1 LGTAITGA
9 AGDSTGETI
18 TLTLDFDGAVSG
30 LSSGTNSAI
39 FTVGG
44 SGVSATWSGTGST
57 RTLTYTIAAGQSGQA
72 AIDEAALKTALIAG
86 ITDAAGNAFAYSGS
100 IPTIDVSP
108 LPVVDTTGP
117 TLTNP
122 VLARYIRIYHN
133 ASAAREDILSLTGLR
148 AMVGEVDVAANLLA
162 TASTN
167 ITAGTDS
174 GTLNTVAFAPAA
186 LVDSTVGNAFTGQSG
201 TASGLAYV
209 TTTQSATAVTS
220 NKVFIDVDLGAVY
233 KIDNLLLWG
242 RNNPDTAGQSD
253 NLRVFMGT
261 TAPGSQTYTQL
272 SASTAFVD
280 VGTVAATPAGA
291 GTTVATSTLA
301 GSVTTSTLAGSAG
314 NSAGET
320 IALTLTFDGTVN
332 GLSSGTN
339 STIFT
344 VGGSGVSATW
354 SGTGNTRTLTY
365 TIAAGQNGQ
374 AAIDEAALKTALIAG
389 ISDAAGNAFAY
400 SGNIPN
406 IDASALPVVDTRFD
420 AAKDFIA
427 GPTAQSTNNIWQY
440 FSANYSGSNISD
452 LQLLSD
458 WDLNGNGLIALNQWD
473 GNWTDAN
480 YPFVQKQTN
489 GTLIIHP
496 DRADAGGSGRAVV
509 VAWKNTT
516 ASNVTVDLTG
526 SLSLVG
532 DTLMSFGASSQTA
545 SDDGITYLVTTSA
558 SVSST
563 PSVLLQG
570 SLDENTGTATP
581 SSTALALGGQILA
594 PGAMIS
600 VAVHRG
606 NTYFWDHTQ
615 LDLQITPRPA
625 TIDLG
630 SHGQLIAPVQ
640 VEGKWYYYWDRSG
653 DGTASGTDYTSHDVL
668 DGLFNQD
675 IAGVTN
681 TTVANADGQYG
692 TTDTYRYGTLNGV
705 RVALPT
711 LNGEGGVS
719 AEIAAGQGYRA
730 DVWSGTAYTDAGAT
744 SNGTTGP
751 YGDFIAIWDAYNGT
765 GTESGSRGLPPQ
777 WQGDGPWTATPGGRG
792 HLVGALHSGGV
803 WGGSVD
809 SEPIFYVALQVL

>member
-1 LGTAITGA
+1 
-9 AGDSTGETI
+9 
-18 TLTLDFDGAVSG
+18 
-30 LSSGTNSAI
+30 
-39 FTVGG
+39 
-44 SGVSATWSGTGST
+44 
-57 RTLTYTIAAGQSGQA
+57 
-72 AIDEAALKTALIAG
+72 
-86 ITDAAGNAFAYSGS
+86 
-100 IPTIDVSP
+100 
-108 LPVVDTTGP
+108 
-117 TLTNP
+117 
-122 VLARYIRIYHN
+122 
-133 ASAAREDILSLTGLR
+133 
-148 AMVGEVDVAANLLA
+148 
-162 TASTN
+162 
-167 ITAGTDS
+167 
-174 GTLNTVAFAPAA
+174 
-186 LVDSTVGNAFTGQSG
+186 
-201 TASGLAYV
+201 
-209 TTTQSATAVTS
+209 
-220 NKVFIDVDLGAVY
+220 
-233 KIDNLLLWG
+233 
-242 RNNPDTAGQSD
+242 
-253 NLRVFMGT
+253 
-261 TAPGSQTYTQL
+261 
-272 SASTAFVD
+272 
-280 VGTVAATPAGA
+280 
-291 GTTVATSTLA
+291 
-301 GSVTTSTLAGSAG
+301 
-314 NSAGET
+314 
-320 IALTLTFDGTVN
+320 
-332 GLSSGTN
+332 
-339 STIFT
+339 
-344 VGGSGVSATW
+344 
-354 SGTGNTRTLTY
+354 
-365 TIAAGQNGQ
+365 
-374 AAIDEAALKTALIAG
+374 
-389 ISDAAGNAFAY
+389 
-400 SGNIPN
+400 
-406 IDASALPVVDTRFD
+406 
-420 AAKDFIA
+420 
-427 GPTAQSTNNIWQY
+427 
-440 FSANYSGSNISD
+440 
-452 LQLLSD
+452 
-458 WDLNGNGLIALNQWD
+458 
-473 GNWTDAN
+473 
-480 YPFVQKQTN
+480 
-489 GTLIIHP
+489 
-496 DRADAGGSGRAVV
+496 
-509 VAWKNTT
+509 
-516 ASNVTVDLTG
+516 
-526 SLSLVG
+526 LVG

-765 GTESGSRGLPPQ
+765 DTESGSRGLPPQ